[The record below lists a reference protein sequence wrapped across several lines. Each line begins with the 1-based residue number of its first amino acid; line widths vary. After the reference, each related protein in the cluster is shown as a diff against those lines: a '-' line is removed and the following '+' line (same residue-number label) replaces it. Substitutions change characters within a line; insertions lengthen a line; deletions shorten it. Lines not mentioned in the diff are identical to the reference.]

1 MSLNESISEP
11 VTGVS
16 TVSTV
21 FEIVSEK
28 EILPAFTYCKKVK
41 LNIDSLD
48 AFNVSS
54 GKNKNDEKNK
64 TRENIIGAIINNKVP
79 IEYFNIKKW
88 SDMKTAIFNYIGKI
102 RIKPYVKV
110 ECVHRG
116 GRKYNYD
123 FTFIFYD
130 EDGTQETFDIE
141 LKFNASG
148 LDNAPQFVSPMNPSQ
163 YLNST
168 CSYEEFHYD
177 NYMERLSVEAGLPI
191 PPKEEYLKQIS
202 SPEPKCMKE
211 YQMKYYQGCSGSS
224 KFTNNEDD
232 IKFYNVSKNISNDSI
247 TTFINKTDLN
257 IELLSAYL
265 YNTQKN
271 KTYMLYFNGEF
282 ILQNVDMIDYN
293 IKSVTKNEGKFRYEC
308 ITESG
313 KTLNVLLRWKNGN
326 GIAFPAFQIS

>member
-1 MSLNESISEP
+1 MSLNESIS
-11 VTGVS
+11 T

-21 FEIVSEK
+21 FEIVSEN

-41 LNIDSLD
+41 LNLDSLD

-79 IEYFNIKKW
+79 NDYFNIKKW
-88 SDMKTAIFNYIGKI
+88 SDMKTAIFNYIGQL
-102 RIKPYVKV
+102 RSKPYVKV
-110 ECVHRG
+110 ECVNRG

-130 EDGTQETFDIE
+130 EDGTQETFNIE
-141 LKFNASG
+141 LKFNASV

-163 YLNST
+163 YLNS
-168 CSYEEFHYD
+168 CYEEFYYD
-177 NYMERLSVEAGLPI
+177 NYLERLSVEAGLPI
-191 PPKEEYLKQIS
+191 PTKEEYLKQIS

-211 YQMKYYQGCSGSS
+211 YQVKYYKGCSGSS

-232 IKFYNVSKNISNDSI
+232 IKFYNVSKSISNDSI

-271 KTYMLYFNGEF
+271 KIYMLYFNGEF
-282 ILQNVDMIDYN
+282 ILQTIDMRDYN
-293 IKSVTKNEGKFRYEC
+293 IKSVTKNGDKFRYEC

-313 KTLNVLLRWKNGN
+313 KTLNILLRWKNGN

>member
-11 VTGVS
+11 VT

-21 FEIVSEK
+21 FEIVSEN
-28 EILPAFTYCKKVK
+28 EILPAFTYNKNVK
-41 LNIDSLD
+41 LNPESIV
-48 AFNVSS
+48 AFNVSP

-79 IEYFNIKKW
+79 NEYFNIKKW
-88 SDMKTAIFNYIGKI
+88 SDMKTAIFNYIGKL
-102 RIKPYVKV
+102 RVKPYVKV
-110 ECVHRG
+110 ECVNRG
-116 GRKYNYD
+116 GRKNNYD

-130 EDGTQETFDIE
+130 EDGTQEIFNIE
-141 LKFNASG
+141 LKFNVSV
-148 LDNAPQFVSPMNPSQ
+148 LDNAPQFVSPMNPTK
-163 YLNST
+163 YLNS
-168 CSYEEFHYD
+168 CYEEFYYD
-177 NYMERLSVEAGLPI
+177 NYMERLSVEAGLPM
-191 PPKEEYLKQIS
+191 PPKEEYLKKIS

-211 YQMKYYQGCSGSS
+211 YQMKYYYGSSGSS

-232 IKFYNVSKNISNDSI
+232 IKFYNVSKSISNESI

-257 IELLSAYL
+257 IDVLSEYL
-265 YNTQKN
+265 YNTQKH

-282 ILQNVDMIDYN
+282 ILQTVDMSDYN
-293 IKSVTKNEGKFRYEC
+293 IKSVIKNGDKFRYEC

-313 KTLNVLLRWKNGN
+313 KTLNILLRWKNGN

>member
-1 MSLNESISEP
+1 MSLNESIS
-11 VTGVS
+11 TI
-16 TVSTV
+16 VSTV
-21 FEIVSEK
+21 FEIVSEN

-41 LNIDSLD
+41 LNLDSLD

-64 TRENIIGAIINNKVP
+64 TRENIIGAIINNEVP
-79 IEYFNIKKW
+79 NEYFNIKKW
-88 SDMKTAIFNYIGKI
+88 SDMKTAIFNYIGQL
-102 RIKPYVKV
+102 RSKPYVKV
-110 ECVHRG
+110 ECVNRG

-130 EDGTQETFDIE
+130 EDGTQETFNIE
-141 LKFNASG
+141 LKFNASV

-163 YLNST
+163 YLNS
-168 CSYEEFHYD
+168 CYEEFYYD
-177 NYMERLSVEAGLPI
+177 NYLERLSVEAGLPI
-191 PPKEEYLKQIS
+191 PTKEEYLKQIS

-211 YQMKYYQGCSGSS
+211 YQVKYYKGCSSSS

-232 IKFYNVSKNISNDSI
+232 IKFYNVSKSISNDSI

-271 KTYMLYFNGEF
+271 KIYMLYFNGEF
-282 ILQNVDMIDYN
+282 ILQTIDMRDYN
-293 IKSVTKNEGKFRYEC
+293 IKSVTKNGDKFRYEC

-313 KTLNVLLRWKNGN
+313 KTLNILLRWKNGN